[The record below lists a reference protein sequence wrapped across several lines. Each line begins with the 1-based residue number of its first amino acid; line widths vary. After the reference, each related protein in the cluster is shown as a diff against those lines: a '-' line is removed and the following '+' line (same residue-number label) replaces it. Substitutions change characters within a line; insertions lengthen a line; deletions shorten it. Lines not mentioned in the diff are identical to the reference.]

1 MRYRS
6 RWILACKP
14 NNSSYLDLVRIVLFM
29 CVKNYLVSNLV
40 GSFLVGVK
48 ITDSPGKDYPEDLGT
63 KNFLHA
69 LP

>member
-1 MRYRS
+1 
-6 RWILACKP
+6 
-14 NNSSYLDLVRIVLFM
+14 M